1 MPTHRIYN
9 RAHVAVLVVLL
20 AAFVLRVLAQLIQFF
35 SEVDSWAVL
44 RVLAQLIQFFSEVD
58 WLPSFAAW
66 AAGGLPYPLLVGMQ
80 VFIIAIA
87 LNVIRKIAQNDLR
100 PRRNWAFFLTGA
112 GGVYFVAMA
121 FRLLAGATFLADNT
135 WFTASLPAIFHLIL
149 AGFVLALY
157 Q

>member
-9 RAHVAVLVVLL
+9 RAHVAVLVLLL
-20 AAFVLRVLAQLIQFF
+20 AAFVLRVLAQLIQFY
-35 SEVDSWAVL
+35 
-44 RVLAQLIQFFSEVD
+44 SEVD

-121 FRLLAGATFLADNT
+121 FRLLAGATFPADNT
-135 WFTASLPAIFHLIL
+135 WFAASLPAIFHLIL
-149 AGFVLALY
+149 AGFVLALGHFHLSKA
-157 Q
+157 